1 MSPLDTE
8 YIDHFNA
15 VLIRYN
21 KENKLI
27 NNIRKER
34 NRHYLRIIL
43 SIKFI

>member
-1 MSPLDTE
+1 MSPLDTK
-8 YIDHFNA
+8 YIDHFNG
-15 VLIRYN
+15 VLIWYN

-34 NRHYLRIIL
+34 NRYYLRIIL